1 MFRTEPNF
9 LHSLVERTF
18 ARLDAV
24 VDGHFTVRNLSYRNY
39 NFGVTCGP
47 REYLVKQPK
56 KWTPAGR
63 GTIDSEASFY
73 WQVRT
78 DPRFLPLRG
87 LVPESYGYDPLPSL
101 LLPKFLPN
109 PNTSPH

>member
-1 MFRTEPNF
+1 MFLTEASV
-9 LHSLVERTF
+9 LHYLVGRNF

-24 VDGHFTVRNLSYRNY
+24 VDGQFTVRNLSYRNY
-39 NFGVTCGP
+39 NFGVSCGR

-63 GTIDSEASFY
+63 GSIDSEASFY

-78 DPRFLPLRG
+78 DPRFLPLRP
-87 LVPESYGYDPLPSL
+87 LVPESYGYDPLPSIL
-101 LLPKFLPN
+101 ILKFLPN
-109 PNTSPH
+109 PPKARQ